1 MTLRYRY
8 RHRHRWP
15 IGAMAAAM
23 VLAVIAVG
31 CGGGD
36 DGDPVEAA
44 GAETADDTIDG
55 TIGGAT
61 AETADGEASED
72 PIVDDGP
79 VSAPSGFEGP
89 LTVVVPNSPG
99 TLSVNGSQRVMTA
112 LVGDGPNAFLGSPA
126 QPVSVRF
133 DPVDG
138 DGAGEVEATWLT
150 TNASSLGLYVSYFD
164 FASPGLWEITVVAE
178 GQDLGTALVEVVEDS
193 TVPNVGDPAPPSL
206 TATGTTPEE
215 IAAISTDPEPDP
227 ALYDLTIADA
237 VSNGRPTVV
246 AFATPAFCQ
255 TALCGPTLG
264 MVKAATEGRADI
276 DVVHVEP
283 FDLELAPAGTF
294 EPVPTMAEW
303 GLVTEPW
310 VFVVGPDGLVA
321 ATFEGIM
328 GQAELEAAIDRLQ
341 R

>member
-1 MTLRYRY
+1 MV
-8 RHRHRWP
+8 
-15 IGAMAAAM
+15 AAV
-23 VLAVIAVG
+23 VLAVIAVS
-31 CGGGD
+31 CGGG
-36 DGDPVEAA
+36 DGDPVEVA
-44 GAETADDTIDG
+44 GAGTTTDESIEA

-61 AETADGEASED
+61 AETADDGTTED
-72 PIVDDGP
+72 PIVDDDP
-79 VSAPSGFEGP
+79 VSAPSGFEGQ

-138 DGAGEVEATWLT
+138 EGAGEVEGTWLT
-150 TNASSLGLYVSYFD
+150 TNASSLGLYVAYFD

-193 TVPNVGDPAPPSL
+193 TVPNIGDPAPPSL

-237 VSNGRPTVV
+237 VGNGRPTVV

-283 FDLELAPAGTF
+283 FDLELAPGGTF

-310 VFVVGPDGLVA
+310 VFVVDADGLVA

-328 GQAELEAAIDRLQ
+328 GQPELEAAIDRLQ